1 MINAYLSTSEVEEF
15 YRKVKNSEKG
25 MSAFI
30 KDAKKVST
38 KMKKG
43 PAVYY
48 LYKNE
53 EALFEVLKKHLPNEL
68 KALGIDCFGRLM
80 QYVS

>member
-1 MINAYLSTSEVEEF
+1 MINAYLSTSDVEEL
-15 YRKVKNSEKG
+15 YRKIKRSEKG
-25 MSAFI
+25 MTSFI
-30 KDAKKVST
+30 RDAKKVGT

>member
-1 MINAYLSTSEVEEF
+1 MVNAYLSTSDVEEL
-15 YRKVKNSEKG
+15 YRKIKHTEKG
-25 MSAFI
+25 ISSFI
-30 KDAKKVST
+30 RDAKKVGT
-38 KMKKG
+38 KIKKG
-43 PAVYY
+43 PAGYY

-53 EALFEVLKKHLPNEL
+53 EALFEVFKKHLPNEL